1 MKIKIRQGIK
11 MYGDFNA
18 RTIDLTYIFIIT

>member
-11 MYGDFNA
+11 MYGDFNVH
-18 RTIDLTYIFIIT
+18 TIDLAYIFIIT